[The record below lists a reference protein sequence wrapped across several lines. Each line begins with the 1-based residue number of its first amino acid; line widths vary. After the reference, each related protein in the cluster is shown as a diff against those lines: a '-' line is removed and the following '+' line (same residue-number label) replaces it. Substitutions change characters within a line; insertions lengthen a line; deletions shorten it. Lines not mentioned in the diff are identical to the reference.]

1 MLQSEEK
8 EKKRNATTE
17 MRKKI
22 AFVNTPVDF
31 VVVAVEDVVII
42 IIIVVIVVVH
52 HIRLTSA
59 SHVIQAV
66 ASINVTSMETK
77 ESLHI
82 T

>member
-42 IIIVVIVVVH
+42 IIVVIVVVH